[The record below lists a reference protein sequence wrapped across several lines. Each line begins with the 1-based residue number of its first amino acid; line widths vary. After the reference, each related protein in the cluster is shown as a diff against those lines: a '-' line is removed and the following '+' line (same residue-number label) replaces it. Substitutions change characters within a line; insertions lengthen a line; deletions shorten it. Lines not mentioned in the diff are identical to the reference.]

1 MKNVTQLEEEG
12 RFSYMERYAKIGRKK
27 NVNYF
32 TQKNVTQLEEEVL
45 YDLYI

>member
-27 NVNYF
+27 IVNYF
-32 TQKNVTQLEEEVL
+32 TQELNTGSSEIRSLL
-45 YDLYI
+45 